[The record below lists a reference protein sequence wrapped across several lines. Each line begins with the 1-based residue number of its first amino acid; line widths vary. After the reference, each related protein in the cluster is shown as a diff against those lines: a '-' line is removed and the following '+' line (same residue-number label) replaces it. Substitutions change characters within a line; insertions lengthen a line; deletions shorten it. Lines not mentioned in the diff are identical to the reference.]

1 MCICDGCE
9 KFSCCYCDC
18 CYGCDS
24 CSRKCCGCAF
34 CTICS
39 ICGGLIS
46 LYFLLFLIA
55 VLVSK
60 DDDDNYIKENSDI
73 CHNIKFKPKN
83 IECNNNNILYIDL
96 SLEAEGAN
104 SFNTYRIN
112 LYKNYNIQNI
122 YDKNQFLLNYLQ
134 EYIFANIDDIVS
146 FFVEPGEYSLEFID
160 KSCD

>member
-39 ICGGLIS
+39 ICWGLIS
-46 LYFLLFLIA
+46 LYFLIFLIA

-60 DDDDNYIKENSDI
+60 DDDNYIKENSDI
-73 CHNIKFKPKN
+73 CHTIKFKPKN

-96 SLEAEGAN
+96 SLGED
-104 SFNTYRIN
+104 
-112 LYKNYNIQNI
+112 KKYN
-122 YDKNQFLLNYLQ
+122 
-134 EYIFANIDDIVS
+134 
-146 FFVEPGEYSLEFID
+146 FI
-160 KSCD
+160 S